1 MNYCK
6 ILIVCVLKLRNKC
19 KIMTKEELIQFLKEN
34 LKVKVNHVCP
44 FMGGGDY
51 LRVELYLGNER
62 IDWDEDY
69 ID

>member
-1 MNYCK
+1 
-6 ILIVCVLKLRNKC
+6 
-19 KIMTKEELIQFLKEN
+19 MTKEELIQFLKEN
-34 LKVKVNHVCP
+34 LKVKVKHIHPLYDGN
-44 FMGGGDY
+44 GEY

>member
-1 MNYCK
+1 
-6 ILIVCVLKLRNKC
+6 
-19 KIMTKEELIQFLKEN
+19 MTKEELIQFLKEN
-34 LKVKVNHVCP
+34 LKVKVNRVRP
-44 FMGGGDY
+44 YFDDEDEF

>member
-1 MNYCK
+1 
-6 ILIVCVLKLRNKC
+6 
-19 KIMTKEELIQFLKEN
+19 MTKEELIQFLKEN
-34 LKVKVNHVCP
+34 LKVKVNHVHP
-44 FMGGGDY
+44 SVAFIDDREY

>member
-1 MNYCK
+1 
-6 ILIVCVLKLRNKC
+6 
-19 KIMTKEELIQFLKEN
+19 MTKEELIQFLKEN
-34 LKVKVNHVCP
+34 LKVKVNRVCP
-44 FMGGGDY
+44 PVAFIDDREY

>member
-1 MNYCK
+1 
-6 ILIVCVLKLRNKC
+6 
-19 KIMTKEELIQFLKEN
+19 MTKEELIQFLKEN

-44 FMGGGDY
+44 FMGSGDY

>member
-1 MNYCK
+1 
-6 ILIVCVLKLRNKC
+6 
-19 KIMTKEELIQFLKEN
+19 MTKEELMQFLKEN
-34 LKVKVNHVCP
+34 LKVKVNHIHP
-44 FMGGGDY
+44 LYDDGDGDY

>member
-1 MNYCK
+1 MS
-6 ILIVCVLKLRNKC
+6 
-19 KIMTKEELIQFLKEN
+19 KEELIQFLKEN
-34 LKVKVNHVCP
+34 LKVKVNNIHP
-44 FMGGGDY
+44 LYDERDGGY

>member
-1 MNYCK
+1 
-6 ILIVCVLKLRNKC
+6 
-19 KIMTKEELIQFLKEN
+19 MTKEELIQFLKEN
-34 LKVKVNHVCP
+34 LKVKVKHIHP
-44 FMGGGDY
+44 LYDDGEY